1 MKHNDWWLDKACYS
15 WYRLVP
21 LIVLHFKHRKFEDTK
36 HCGNIRLSSAE
47 MILLVKHFLPM
58 KIKKNSYLY
67 LLLYA
72 LEFRDQCYVFNKH
85 HPDASQREIRILHL
99 RTG

>member
-58 KIKKNSYLY
+58 KIKKIVTCICFYMLLNLETNVMYLTSITQMHHR
-67 LLLYA
+67 
-72 LEFRDQCYVFNKH
+72 ERYVFY
-85 HPDASQREIRILHL
+85 
-99 RTG
+99 T